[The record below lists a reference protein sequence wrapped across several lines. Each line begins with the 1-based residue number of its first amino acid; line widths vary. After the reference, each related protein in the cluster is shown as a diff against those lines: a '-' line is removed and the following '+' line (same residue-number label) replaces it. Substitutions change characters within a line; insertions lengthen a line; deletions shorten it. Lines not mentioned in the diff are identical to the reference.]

1 MMKNLRDT
9 VCCFLLVVCFS
20 VEAENSDQQ
29 SLSKGL
35 ALIEQQKFNEA
46 EEYFLNLSQA
56 FPQQVSYLNNLAVV
70 QMAQGKTEL
79 ALENLNTIMAAD
91 KFYSVTQKNINDIYA
106 FMASQAYAKALDKKD
121 QETRPQL
128 LTISELMPVVENAG
142 LVEEAMPVTESDSNV
157 IDINDETL
165 LKDKTQNWAT
175 AWMNGDV
182 QQYLAHYSEQFK
194 PADGLAYKEW
204 LSQRRYRLRH
214 SKQVEV
220 SYNQLKIYFG
230 SENKTAI
237 VEFIQ
242 HYSAGNYQDTVK
254 KQLYW
259 QRSDNDWLIVQEQVT
274 EKI

>member
-1 MMKNLRDT
+1 MKSLRDT
-9 VCCFLLVVCFS
+9 VCCLLLVASFT
-20 VEAENSDQQ
+20 VEANNSDQQ

-35 ALIEQQKFNEA
+35 ELIEQQKFSEA
-46 EEYFLNLSQA
+46 EKHFLSLSQA
-56 FPQQVSYLNNLAVV
+56 SPQQVSYLNNLAVV
-70 QMAQGKTEL
+70 QMAQGKTEQ
-79 ALENLNTIMAAD
+79 ALENLNTIISAD

-106 FMASQAYAKALDKKD
+106 FMASQAYARALDKKD
-121 QETRPQL
+121 QATPPQL
-128 LTISELMPVVENAG
+128 ATITELMPVVDNVES
-142 LVEEAMPVTESDSNV
+142 VEEKIPEVVEVNHEA
-157 IDINDETL
+157 L
-165 LKDKTQNWAT
+165 LKNKTQNWAS
-175 AWMNGDV
+175 AWMNGDF

-214 SKQVEV
+214 SKQVQV
-220 SYNQLKIYFG
+220 SYNQVKVYFG

-259 QRSDNDWLIVQEQVT
+259 QWSNNDWLIVQEQVT
-274 EKI
+274 DKI